1 MSSKYQSSSPGSL
14 DDLNGLDVLLVED
27 SHAVGDALKKL
38 LQLLGATVSGPA
50 ATVSE
55 AERLLAQHL
64 PDVALVDA
72 HLRGGEYSTRLIA
85 QLSERNVP
93 VIVLTGSPELP
104 FVHVAGTTVLE
115 KPVSEAVLLV
125 HLRPVI
131 AKKRSR

>member
-1 MSSKYQSSSPGSL
+1 MSSPGSL

-27 SHAVGDALKKL
+27 SHAVADALKKL

-55 AERLLAQHL
+55 AESLLAQHL

-72 HLRGGEYSTRLIA
+72 HLRGGEYSSKLIA
-85 QLSERNVP
+85 QLNEQNVP
-93 VIVLTGSPELP
+93 VIVLTGSPEFP
-104 FVHVAGTTVLE
+104 PVHAAGTTVLE
-115 KPVSEAVLLV
+115 KSVSEAVLLV

-131 AKKRSR
+131 VKKRGRGVAL